1 MSGHVTRITCRI
13 RLFIGAN
20 IHRIQRRLLRIEEK
34 GYIDLT
40 LACVQ
45 FIVSTTRT
53 WWKRRYF
60 LGTKPKKSWG
70 VRRIKLKA
78 FAVGYWIYVYLI
90 LRKNWIYYT
99 SLHFFV
105 VLLSRWNFVVFLYSC
120 RYLQFFCLFWDRSY
134 ASLKIPKIIKNKLR
148 IAKIWNYLFFFKNVL
163 RIFKNV
169 ISHEEQVFGYELIYL
184 NDSIGWQSN

>member
-1 MSGHVTRITCRI
+1 MDCKRGSQIYASLNTLESNLSEYCALEMVVTRFLPAWNVRPRYTYYVS
-13 RLFIGAN
+13 N
-20 IHRIQRRLLRIEEK
+20 TSVHRCKYPQNPTSIEEK

-90 LRKNWIYYT
+90 LRKNWMYYT

-105 VLLSRWNFVVFLYSC
+105 VLLSRWNFVVFLYSF
-120 RYLQFFCLFWDRSY
+120 RYLQFFYLFWDRSY

-148 IAKIWNYLFFFKNVL
+148 ITKIWNFLFL
-163 RIFKNV
+163 
-169 ISHEEQVFGYELIYL
+169 
-184 NDSIGWQSN
+184 